1 MKGWQYNILIYNINN
16 ISLVKVLITIISF
29 VFRIIARIDDDM
41 LKYYC
46 NEDLFLLDI
55 KQVEGDDVFEVT
67 LIELMD
73 H

>member
-16 ISLVKVLITIISF
+16 ISLVKVLFTIISF

-55 KQVEGDDVFEVT
+55 KQVEGDDAFEVT

>member
-1 MKGWQYNILIYNINN
+1 M
-16 ISLVKVLITIISF
+16 VLITALTS
-29 VFRIIARIDDDM
+29 VSRITAKIDDDM

-46 NEDLFLLDI
+46 NEDLFLLEI
-55 KQVEGDDVFEVT
+55 KQVEREDAFEVT

>member
-1 MKGWQYNILIYNINN
+1 
-16 ISLVKVLITIISF
+16 
-29 VFRIIARIDDDM
+29 M

-46 NEDLFLLDI
+46 NEDLFLMDI
-55 KQVEGDDVFEVT
+55 RQDRNEEDMYEIT

>member
-1 MKGWQYNILIYNINN
+1 MSVRIQRTCIHLCMLFLLRHKGY
-16 ISLVKVLITIISF
+16 SM
-29 VFRIIARIDDDM
+29 RIIAKIDDDM

-55 KQVEGDDVFEVT
+55 KQVEGDDAFEVT

>member
-1 MKGWQYNILIYNINN
+1 MCLWLFTVIPLI
-16 ISLVKVLITIISF
+16 
-29 VFRIIARIDDDM
+29 FRIIAKIDDDM

-46 NEDLFLLDI
+46 NEDLFLLEI
-55 KQVEGDDVFEVT
+55 KQVEGDDAFEVT